1 MTKSLNSIDQRIS
14 ETENDPQRQH
24 VLVCAKNFKTS
35 WVELGR
41 ALYMAWKDRVYKKWG
56 YGDFEQ
62 YTSKEIGI
70 KKNTSMKLL
79 RSYYFLEK
87 EEPQVLSSYMDESKQ
102 GKLPGYETIDLLRQA
117 KEKKTLDEKDYQNFR
132 EAVLEGKDDGE
143 VKKELTQMIRQRK
156 ELEPEEAW
164 EQRRSAVVRRFLGT
178 LRSLTEEI
186 KSGKMASAQ
195 VIHDADALIK
205 RLEEEMG

>member
-1 MTKSLNSIDQRIS
+1 MSKGLNSLEQRIND
-14 ETENDPQRQH
+14 TDDPQRRH
-24 VLVCAKNFKTS
+24 VLACAKDFKTS

-41 ALYMAWKDRVYKKWG
+41 ALYMAWKDRLYKKWG
-56 YGDFEQ
+56 YNDFEQ

-102 GKLPGYETIDLLRQA
+102 DKLPGYETIDLLRQA
-117 KEKKTLDEKDYQNFR
+117 KEKKTLDGEDYQNFR
-132 EAVLEGKDDGE
+132 TAVLEGKDDGE

-164 EQRRSAVVRRFLGT
+164 EQKRTATIKRFLGT
-178 LRSLTEEI
+178 LRSLTEEL
-186 KSGKMASAQ
+186 KSAKLVSAQ
-195 VIHDADALIK
+195 LVKEADDLVK
-205 RLEEEMG
+205 KLEEEVA

>member
-1 MTKSLNSIDQRIS
+1 MTNSLNSIDQRIS
-14 ETENDPQRQH
+14 ETDDDPKRQH
-24 VLVCAKNFKTS
+24 ILVCAKNFKTS

-41 ALYMAWKDRVYKKWG
+41 ALYMAWKDRMYKKWG

-87 EEPQVLSSYMDESKQ
+87 EEPQVLSTYMDESKQ

-164 EQRRSAVVRRFLGT
+164 EQRRSAVVKRLLGT

-186 KSGKMASAQ
+186 KSGKMVSAQ
-195 VIHDADALIK
+195 VISDADALIK
-205 RLEEEMG
+205 KIEAEIG

>member
-1 MTKSLNSIDQRIS
+1 MTKSLDSLEKRIT
-14 ETENDPQRQH
+14 ETDDPQRQH
-24 VLVCAKNFKTS
+24 ILVCAKNFKSS

-41 ALYMAWKDRVYKKWG
+41 ALYMAWKDRLYKKWG

-62 YTSKEIGI
+62 FTSREIGI

-87 EEPQVLSSYMDESKQ
+87 EEPQILSSYGDESKQ
-102 GKLPGYETIDLLRQA
+102 DTLPGFETIDMLRKA
-117 KEKKTLDEKDYQNFR
+117 KEKKELDGEDYRNLR
-132 EAVLEGKDDGE
+132 EAVLDGKDDGE

-164 EQRRSAVVRRFLGT
+164 EQRRAVTVKRFLGT
-178 LRSLTEEI
+178 LRSLNEEI
-186 KSGKMASAQ
+186 KSGKMLSAQ
-195 VIHDADALIK
+195 IIREVDALIK
-205 RLEEEMG
+205 KLESEI

>member
-1 MTKSLNSIDQRIS
+1 MNNSLDSIDKRIS
-14 ETENDPQRQH
+14 DTEDPQRQH
-24 VLVCAKNFKTS
+24 VLTCAKSFKTS

-41 ALYMAWKDRVYKKWG
+41 ALYMAWKDRLYKKWG

-62 YTSKEIGI
+62 YTTKEIGI

-87 EEPQVLSSYMDESKQ
+87 EEPQVLSTYMDESKQ
-102 GKLPGYETIDLLRQA
+102 GKLPGYETIDMLRQA
-117 KEKKTLDEKDYQNFR
+117 KEKKTIDGDDYRNLR

-143 VKKELTQMIRQRK
+143 VKQELTQLIRQRK

-164 EQRRSAVVRRFLGT
+164 EQRKSAVVKRLLGT
-178 LRSLTEEI
+178 LRSLTEEVR
-186 KSGKMASAQ
+186 SGKLVSAQ
-195 VIHDADALIK
+195 VIRDADELIK
-205 RLEEEMG
+205 KIESEMG

>member
-1 MTKSLNSIDQRIS
+1 MSKSLDSIDRRIN
-14 ETENDPQRQH
+14 ETEDPQRQH
-24 VLVCAKNFKTS
+24 VLTCAKNFKTS

-41 ALYMAWKDRVYKKWG
+41 ALYMAWKDRLYKKWG

-87 EEPQVLSSYMDESKQ
+87 EEPQVLSAYADESKQ
-102 GKLPGYETIDLLRQA
+102 EKLPGFETIDMLRKA
-117 KEKKTLDEKDYQNFR
+117 KEKKELDGEDYRNLR

-143 VKKELTQMIRQRK
+143 VKKELTQLIRQRK

-164 EQRRSAVVRRFLGT
+164 EQRRVTTVRRFLGT
-178 LRSLTEEI
+178 LRSLNEEI
-186 KSGKMASAQ
+186 KSGKLLSAQ
-195 VIHDADALIK
+195 LIRETETLIK
-205 RLEEEMG
+205 KLETEIG